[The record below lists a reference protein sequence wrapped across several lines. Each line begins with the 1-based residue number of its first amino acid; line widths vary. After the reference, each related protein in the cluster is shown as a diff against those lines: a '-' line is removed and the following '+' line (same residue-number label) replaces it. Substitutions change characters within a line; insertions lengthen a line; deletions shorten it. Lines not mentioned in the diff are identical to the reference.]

1 MAGDPRF
8 FTGTGAHSL
17 AAIAAACG
25 ARVAESADGARMLAR
40 LDTLAQAGPDALGFL
55 DNRRYLPDLAATR
68 AGAVILHPRHEA
80 AVPQGTAALLTEAP
94 YLAWARAASLFH
106 PAPAA
111 IPGVHPSATV
121 DPSAAVDPTAE
132 IGPGAV
138 VGARARIGAACRIG
152 PNAVIGDGV
161 ELGPDCIIGPNAS
174 VTHAIL
180 GARVRIYAGARIG
193 EAGFGFATGPAGL
206 VTVPQ
211 LGRVLIEDDVEVG
224 ANSTIDRGAGPDT
237 VIGAGTRIDNL
248 VQIGHNVRL
257 GRCCVVV
264 AMAGISG
271 STQVGDFVQIAA
283 QAGLT
288 GHLTIGAKARIGA
301 QAGVMN
307 DVPAGQDVIGSPA
320 EKARDYFKY
329 LAVLRRMVNDRNKG
343 RSPEREEGAS

>member
-8 FTGTGAHSL
+8 FPGTGPHSL
-17 AAIAAACG
+17 AAIAAACDARLG
-25 ARVAESADGARMLAR
+25 AGADGSRMLAR
-40 LDTLAQAGPDALGFL
+40 LAPLAEAGPDALGFL
-55 DNRRYLPDLAATR
+55 DNRRYLPGLAATQ
-68 AGAVILHPRHEA
+68 AGAVILHPRHEP
-80 AVPQGTAALLTEAP
+80 AVPAGTAALLSEAP
-94 YLAWARAASLFH
+94 YLAWARAAALFH
-106 PAPAA
+106 PDPVPT
-111 IPGVHPSATV
+111 PGVHPGAAV
-121 DPSAAVDPTAE
+121 DPSAAIDPTAE
-132 IGPGAV
+132 IAAGAV
-138 VGARARIGAACRIG
+138 VGARARIGAACRIA

-161 ELGPDCIIGPNAS
+161 ELGPGCVIGPNAS

-193 EAGFGFATGPAGL
+193 EAGFGFATSPAGF

-257 GRCCVVV
+257 GKGCVVV

-271 STQVGDFVQIAA
+271 STVVGDFVQIAA

-288 GHLTIGAKARIGA
+288 GHLNIGAKARIGA
-301 QAGVMN
+301 QAGVIK
-307 DVPAGQDVIGSPA
+307 DVPAGEDVIGSPA
-320 EKARDYFKY
+320 EKARDFFRY
-329 LAVLRRMVNDRNKG
+329 LAVLRRLVNDRGKVKG
-343 RSPEREEGAS
+343 SEREEGAS